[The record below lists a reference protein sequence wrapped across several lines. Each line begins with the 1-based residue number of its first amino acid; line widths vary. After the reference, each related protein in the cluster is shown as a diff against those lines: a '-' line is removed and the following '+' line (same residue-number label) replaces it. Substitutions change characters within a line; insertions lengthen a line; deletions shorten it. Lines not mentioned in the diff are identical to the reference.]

1 MTRDS
6 ASDNHS
12 AHVIV
17 EAAEIL
23 QKLTP
28 SRLATLLFLTDD
40 SIETQTEMAD
50 ILDVSTSTITTYLQT
65 LENLSLSLTK
75 RGRHYEITAAGD
87 RVIDLF
93 NSMLGY
99 LGENLS
105 AIDWEDENEKERI
118 GEQLSPLHTSR
129 SIIPYFVLHSIGHH
143 SAVEGRLDRFVTPR
157 PVLIEDVVD
166 DVKKRQ
172 EQRGKSSTRKQIR
185 GAINRSEEYG
195 TIEIDGETIKLEDKG
210 QEHIQLLDRLI
221 DLLEEDNPAESSGDT
236 SSVSSPS
243 TQQSIGIRSDISPE
257 TATNRVGLQLGL
269 QSFHSKQEE
278 TDHSELSTL
287 VPAYCI
293 SSSNGERDRTRS
305 PSTVLPLMPTTSVED
320 LADQIH
326 RIGREHGNVQLE
338 LFWTELPSESPDADS
353 SEQSQLQ
360 R

>member
-1 MTRDS
+1 MSRDS
-6 ASDNHS
+6 ASGNHS
-12 AHVIV
+12 ADVIV

-28 SRLATLLFLTDD
+28 PRLATLLFLTDD

-75 RGRHYEITAAGD
+75 RGRQYKITSAGD
-87 RVIDLF
+87 SVIELF

-99 LGENLS
+99 LDEDLS
-105 AIDWEDENEKERI
+105 AIDWGDEDDKEQI
-118 GEQLSPLHTSR
+118 GELLSPLHTSR
-129 SIIPYFVLHSIGHH
+129 SIVPYFVLYSIGHR
-143 SAVEGRLDRFVTPR
+143 SAVEERLDRFVTPK
-157 PVLIEDVVD
+157 PVPIEDVVD

-185 GAINRSEEYG
+185 GAINRSKEYG
-195 TIEIDGETIKLEDKG
+195 TIEVDDETIKLEDKG
-210 QEHIQLLDRLI
+210 QEHICLLYRLI
-221 DLLEEDNPAESSGDT
+221 DLLEEDASAESSGDT
-236 SSVSSPS
+236 SSISSPS
-243 TQQSIGIRSDISPE
+243 TQQSIDIRSDISPG
-257 TATNRVGLQLGL
+257 TATNRAGLQLGL
-269 QSFHSKQEE
+269 QSFSSEQENAE
-278 TDHSELSTL
+278 HSELSTL
-287 VPAYCI
+287 IPAYCI
-293 SSSNGERDRTRS
+293 SSSNGEKDGTRS

-338 LFWTELPSESPDADS
+338 LFWTELPSESSAPDS
-353 SEQSQLQ
+353 NERSQLQ